1 MKLTRTTGRPKLP
14 EHLRKVRVTVTLSPV
29 ALRMIDGVR
38 GAESRSGYIESL
50 LPHSPEDIR
59 RQIKEQGAIH
69 TPSALAEYVGKKV
82 VGYYILHLKAKHKR
96 MSPSVLS
103 TLRILDPAC
112 GSGEL
117 LNAAWTALVSEP
129 LVRHKG
135 GRSCALP
142 DPGKVLCGI
151 DVDPS
156 ALVETRTRI
165 QSLGS
170 HVSRSRLMC
179 IQTNALFPYDAGSA
193 KSGQKM
199 VFKKCG
205 TADGFD
211 IVIANPPW
219 GAKTDSYRGRLARN
233 EYAMCKGQFDTADLF
248 LEAAVG
254 QLRSDGFLAFI
265 LPDSLFQ
272 LQRSSLREFILKN
285 TRVMYIGRLG
295 EKIFE
300 SVNRAC
306 VVLIC
311 QKSKPS
317 SNHTIDC
324 MRLTPSHRKAIL
336 AEEKTFS
343 DAEKE
348 LAHQVSQARLLS
360 NAGYLFNIDVRDSEL
375 KTIRQIDTSPLVF
388 GSHLVSSR
396 GIELSKTGNVCKCPY
411 CCLWIPIPQA
421 HKPTC
426 GHCGKEVQLSEVTKK
441 SIISSA
447 KGRRSKPLI
456 VGESVSRY
464 QATVD
469 RWIVT
474 DKKGIN
480 YKSPETYT
488 GEKIVVR
495 KTGVGISASLD
506 YSGAFT
512 NQVVYMLKT
521 NAKTNGRIPLE
532 FFLGVLNSR
541 AIYYYLVK
549 SHGETEWRSH
559 PYLTQQQVL
568 GLPLP
573 PKQRWNVNGTPIV
586 DAISKVLRPYLSK
599 GKQPPGKIDAQ
610 VERLVAKAF
619 GLTRHDYRWIYG
631 TLGEVQQL
639 VPIRVLRAVTIDQ
652 VFAK

>member
-1 MKLTRTTGRPKLP
+1 MKLTGTSGRPTLP
-14 EHLRKVRVTVTLSPV
+14 QNLRKVRVTVTLSPV
-29 ALRMIDGVR
+29 ALRMIDGAR
-38 GAESRSGYIESL
+38 GAESRSNYIESL

-59 RQIKEQGAIH
+59 RQIKERGAIH

-96 MSPSVLS
+96 VSPTVLS
-103 TLRILDPAC
+103 ALRILDPAC
-112 GSGEL
+112 GYGEL
-117 LNAAWTALVSEP
+117 LNAAWTALASEP
-129 LVRHKG
+129 FVRHKG

-156 ALVETRTRI
+156 ALAETRTRI

-170 HVSRSRLMC
+170 HVSKSRMMC
-179 IQTNALFPYDAGSA
+179 IQTNALFPYDARSA

-199 VFKKCG
+199 VFKNCG

-219 GAKTDSYRGRLARN
+219 GAKTDSYRGMLARD

-272 LQRSSLREFILKN
+272 LERSSLREFILKN

-317 SNHTIDC
+317 PNHTIDC
-324 MRLTPSHRKAIL
+324 MRLTPSYRRAIL
-336 AEEKTFS
+336 AEKKTFS

-348 LAHQVSQARLLS
+348 LAHKVSQARLLS
-360 NAGYLFNIDVRDSEL
+360 NAGYLFNIDLRDSEL
-375 KTIRQIDTSPLVF
+375 QTIRQIDTSPLVL
-388 GSHLVSSR
+388 GSHLVASR

-411 CCLWIPIPQA
+411 CGFWMPIPQA
-421 HKPTC
+421 HMPTC
-426 GHCGKEVQLSEVTKK
+426 GHCGEEIQLSEVTKE
-441 SIISSA
+441 SIISLA
-447 KGRRSKPLI
+447 KERRSKPLI

-464 QATVD
+464 QATAD

-488 GEKIVVR
+488 GEKIVLR

-521 NAKTNGRIPLE
+521 NAETNERIPLE

-573 PKQRWNVNGTPIV
+573 PKQRWNLNGTPVV
-586 DAISKVLRPYLSK
+586 DVISKVLRPYLSK
-599 GKQPPGKIDAQ
+599 GKQPPANVDAQ
-610 VERLVAKAF
+610 VERLVAQAF
-619 GLTRHDYRWIYG
+619 GLTRHDYRWIYD

-639 VPIRVLRAVTIDQ
+639 VPIQALRAVTIDQ
-652 VFAK
+652 VFAT

>member
-1 MKLTRTTGRPKLP
+1 MKLTGTTGRPKLP
-14 EHLRKVRVTVTLSPV
+14 ESLRKVRVTVTLSPV

-38 GAESRSGYIESL
+38 GAESRSSYVESL

-59 RQIKEQGAIH
+59 RQIKDRGAIH
-69 TPSALAEYVGKKV
+69 TPSALAEYVGKKA
-82 VGYYILHLKAKHKR
+82 VGYYIRHLKVKQKR
-96 MSPSVLS
+96 VSPRVLS
-103 TLRILDPAC
+103 TLKILDPAC
-112 GSGEL
+112 GYGEL
-117 LNAAWTALVSEP
+117 LNEVWKALVSEP
-129 LVRHKG
+129 FV
-135 GRSCALP
+135 GRKDGRAGALP
-142 DPGKVLCGI
+142 DAGKVLCGI
-151 DVDPS
+151 DMDPS
-156 ALVETRTRI
+156 ALAETRTRI
-165 QSLGS
+165 QALGS
-170 HVSRSRLMC
+170 RVSKSRLMC
-179 IQTNALFPYDAGSA
+179 IETNALFPYEARSA

-219 GAKTDSYRGRLARN
+219 GAKTDSYRAMLARD

-272 LQRSSLREFILKN
+272 LERSSLREFILKN

-300 SVNRAC
+300 GVNRAC

-317 SNHTIDC
+317 PNHMIDC
-324 MRLTPSHRKAIL
+324 MRLTPSYRKAIL
-336 AEEKTFS
+336 AKEKTFS

-348 LAHQVSQARLLS
+348 LAHKVSQARLLS
-360 NAGYLFNIDVRDSEL
+360 NAGYLFDIDLRDSEL
-375 KTIRQIDTSPLVF
+375 KTIRQIDSAPLVF

-396 GIELSKTGNVCKCPY
+396 GIELSKTGNVCRCPY
-411 CCLWIPIPQA
+411 CRLWIPIPQA
-421 HKPTC
+421 HKPSC
-426 GHCGKEVQLSEVTKK
+426 GHCGKEIQLGEVTKE

-480 YKSPETYT
+480 YKNPETYT

-521 NAKTNGRIPLE
+521 NAETNGRIPLE
-532 FFLGVLNSR
+532 FFLGILNSR
-541 AIYYYLVK
+541 AMYYYLVK

-573 PKQRWNVNGTPIV
+573 PKQRWNVNGTPV
-586 DAISKVLRPYLSK
+586 VEAISKALRPYLSK
-599 GKQPPGKIDAQ
+599 GKQPPAKVDAL

-639 VPIRVLRAVTIDQ
+639 VPIRALRAVTIDQ
-652 VFAK
+652 VFGK